1 MAPSHPKSTRISKDY
16 GGFILTQS
24 TRQQFDDTMLTI
36 GQQNPRLVVMVGDIG
51 HGMLKPFAEAFPGR
65 YYNIGIL
72 EPTMISLGAGLSATG
87 LCPVI
92 HTIAPFMIERAF
104 EQIKLDFCYHK
115 LPGNIV
121 TVGSAFDYS
130 NLGCTHHCYGDF
142 ALLKTLQRNEICFPA
157 SAVEFDQLF
166 RQSYQNDL
174 LTVYRIAGHS
184 HNVKFDA
191 GDIVF
196 GKAIR
201 VLEGADVTLVATG
214 PHLRTMLTARDKLSA
229 KGIAAEVVYV
239 HTIRPLDTELIRAS
253 VEKTRKVV
261 VIEEHMRSGGL
272 GDDVLRATYNIP
284 GMKFHSI
291 SIPDTF
297 VTGYGTYE
305 ELSESC
311 GLTPEAVVASIDG
324 WH

>member
-1 MAPSHPKSTRISKDY
+1 MTI
-16 GGFILTQS
+16 S
-24 TRQQFDDTMLTI
+24 TRQQFADTMLAV
-36 GQQNPRLVVMVGDIG
+36 GQENSKLVVMVGDIG
-51 HGMLKPFAEAFPGR
+51 HGMLKPFAAACPGR

-72 EPTMISLGAGLSATG
+72 EPTMISMGAGLAASG

-142 ALLKTLQRNEICFPA
+142 ALLKTLQRIQICFAA

-166 RQSYQNDL
+166 RQAYLNDL
-174 LTVYRIAGHS
+174 LTIYRVAGQS
-184 HNVKFDA
+184 HGVDFA
-191 GDIVF
+191 ASDIIF
-196 GKAIR
+196 GKAIK
-201 VLEGADVTLVATG
+201 VVNGSDVSIIATG
-214 PHLRTMLTARDKLSA
+214 PHLRTALTACERLRSD
-229 KGIAAEVVYV
+229 GVMGEVIYV

-253 VEKTRKVV
+253 VAKTRKVV

-272 GDDVLRATYNIP
+272 GDDVLRATYDVP
-284 GMKFHSI
+284 SMKFHSV

-297 VTGYGTYE
+297 VTGYGTYDQ
-305 ELSESC
+305 LSASC
-311 GLTPEAVVASIDG
+311 GLTTEAVVEAINN
-324 WH
+324 WA